1 MTPRQPVLFLL
12 FQWASARLTQS
23 SGLPGPPAG
32 GRRARTVTLTGRR
45 APLSPPQDSLQ
56 HQVWSLY
63 RLKIRDVV
71 VMGQLCRFFFNVLT
85 SKCVNKDSYVDLKK
99 KMCWKAKVL
108 CVCVRNCYVC
118 VFAYIYFLSIG
129 PGMFCELLV
138 LVESRLC
145 SINFPTSMS
154 FICDQ

>member
-1 MTPRQPVLFLL
+1 M
-12 FQWASARLTQS
+12 
-23 SGLPGPPAG
+23 
-32 GRRARTVTLTGRR
+32 
-45 APLSPPQDSLQ
+45 
-56 HQVWSLY
+56 
-63 RLKIRDVV
+63 
-71 VMGQLCRFFFNVLT
+71 
-85 SKCVNKDSYVDLKK
+85 
-99 KMCWKAKVL
+99 
-108 CVCVRNCYVC
+108 CVRAELLRVS